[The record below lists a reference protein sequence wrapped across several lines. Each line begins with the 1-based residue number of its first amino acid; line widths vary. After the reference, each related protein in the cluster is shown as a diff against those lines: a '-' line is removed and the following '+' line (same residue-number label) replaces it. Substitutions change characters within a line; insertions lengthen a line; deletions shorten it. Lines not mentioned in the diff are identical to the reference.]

1 MIYKYII
8 HDGNGYKMGLT
19 TQINDSNHF
28 VMARPVFKFKNEKYK
43 FLKGLEILI
52 SQGID
57 VFNSLKV
64 LKHSNEYKSERKIIE
79 KIYNK
84 MNAGESFYNALK
96 SSTDLPKYYLTLI
109 NVAELSDSID
119 EPLKEAN
126 RIRER
131 NLMIKNKIKTA
142 ISYPVFLFFI
152 SVMMLIVM
160 STVVLPM
167 FQTMFDS
174 FKAELPLITKIAMS
188 IGMFF
193 SKYLVTTIVV
203 IFLLTLLFNL
213 MRYFS
218 IDLYLFAERFK
229 YKYSIFRKIRQES
242 FYEFFFKNFSIL
254 YNRTENTSDTIKN
267 IARAEENLF
276 LRMNLLELDRGI
288 STGENFVEMAAKS
301 NLFTEFST
309 ALFTGVRTTEAMK
322 TVSENLAEH
331 YTASVDNRIELM
343 TKWATPI
350 VTIVVGI
357 VIGLM
362 ALGLVLPIFNLS
374 SFI

>member
-1 MIYKYII
+1 M
-8 HDGNGYKMGLT
+8 
-19 TQINDSNHF
+19 
-28 VMARPVFKFKNEKYK
+28 
-43 FLKGLEILI
+43 LEIVI

-64 LKHSNEYKSERKIIE
+64 LKNSNEYKSERKIIE

-152 SVMMLIVM
+152 SIMMLIVM

-301 NLFTEFST
+301 NLFNEFST

-350 VTIVVGI
+350 VTIVVGF